1 MIIWIPSYPKSGNTW
16 VRAFLSSYLYS
27 PDGLFNFDLLKKIGE
42 FPDHNILNKFMDE
55 KNFHN
60 LSEVS
65 KHWIN
70 VQKII
75 NQRKKATFLKTH
87 SALCSIND
95 NKFTNKANTLAFIY
109 VVRDPRNVI
118 LSLSNHFGVS
128 QEKSLDLI
136 TNKKYITY
144 PKYLSSTSKSN
155 LSKLPASL
163 VGSWG
168 YHYSSWKSFDA
179 INKIFVKFEDLV
191 NNTKETFKKI
201 IIFLNEYIEI
211 EYDEKRMINS
221 INSTQFHKLKK
232 YEEKHGFD
240 MGQKNKFFYLGKEN
254 NWEKFLNHKVEKIV
268 REIFFKEMNELEYI

>member
-27 PDGLFNFDLLKKIGE
+27 PDGLFNFDLFNKIGE

-95 NKFTNKANTLAFIY
+95 
-109 VVRDPRNVI
+109 
-118 LSLSNHFGVS
+118 S
-128 QEKSLDLI
+128 
-136 TNKKYITY
+136 
-144 PKYLSSTSKSN
+144 
-155 LSKLPASL
+155 AS
-163 VGSWG
+163 
-168 YHYSSWKSFDA
+168 
-179 INKIFVKFEDLV
+179 
-191 NNTKETFKKI
+191 
-201 IIFLNEYIEI
+201 
-211 EYDEKRMINS
+211 
-221 INSTQFHKLKK
+221 
-232 YEEKHGFD
+232 
-240 MGQKNKFFYLGKEN
+240 
-254 NWEKFLNHKVEKIV
+254 
-268 REIFFKEMNELEYI
+268 